1 MGWARWERLGYRGD
15 VAERRNRLSDRLR
28 PRLDRLGRSLG
39 RQLAPAARLA
49 RLDTG
54 VLRAW
59 MGRVGPVRDTLGAA
73 EGMGYTRLVV
83 AAAEQDADI
92 ARIIAYTLPDH
103 LARVEGVERARYL
116 SLLRVVLKD
125 RIEAL
130 PLVIRTLPDLMGRM
144 DDASLARY
152 LSQGIAL
159 HDRSSRKAESFF
171 KLESGEGVALAHA
184 LQRGVSLAS
193 VRRRLTLYAR
203 AHCGEDVQI
212 RAGGQRSFTDGRHI
226 YLPDAIERLGDELD
240 MLAYRVLT
248 ARNVGY
254 LEFGTLNLDL
264 DALDGSWPEAR
275 EGELELERML
285 RGFDNPV
292 LARDLFTILENARV
306 EARVRAEYPGVARD
320 MDRLGESWREERPS
334 LDGLTP
340 VEQAVEWLARVAPPL
355 ADARAAAAARSVV
368 GVLAGLTG
376 GSATVNQTAAA
387 LVTAYGPL
395 DALMRRVDDD
405 DLTRIG
411 EPDGEGSRDAPQTTH
426 DDHTPPAHRPETD
439 RGAPG
444 SEGEGPDLMD
454 YRGTPEDPMSGAL
467 DFSQLSQDDRST
479 EDRARE
485 LLEAMRRTDP
495 TTGVEEARRQARAE
509 GSSYEEMADFLDRMQ
524 SPAGPATER
533 RGEPEEVRERGADA
547 AAGPLSDGDP
557 VRSFL
562 YPEWDVDIEDHKPRW
577 VRLTEYTL
585 PAGDP
590 AFVERVRSEHGPL
603 IGRIRR
609 AFEAL
614 RPEAVRRAR
623 GEPDGDEIDLD
634 LAVAARLERRGGGS
648 PSERIYTRRLRQ
660 DRDVAVAFLLDMSS
674 STNEVANIDGKRIL
688 DVEKE
693 ALVLISEA
701 VDAIGDSSAIFGF
714 SGYGRDSVAFY
725 VAKDFTDRWDA
736 SIAERIGRISWKM
749 ENRDGAAIR
758 HATRKLVAQPARVKL
773 LLLLSDGKPLD
784 CGCDHYSDFYAQE
797 DTRAALTE
805 ARSAGIHPFCIT
817 VDPHGQDYLARMYGE
832 HGYTVINRVESLPD
846 RLPRIYRRLT
856 R

>member
-1 MGWARWERLGYRGD
+1 M
-15 VAERRNRLSDRLR
+15 
-28 PRLDRLGRSLG
+28 
-39 RQLAPAARLA
+39 
-49 RLDTG
+49 
-54 VLRAW
+54 LRAW
-59 MGRVGPVRDTLGAA
+59 IGRVGPVRDTLGAA

-83 AAAEQDADI
+83 AAAEKDPEI
-92 ARIIAYTLPDH
+92 ARTIAYTLPDH
-103 LARVEGVERARYL
+103 MARVESAERARYL
-116 SLLRVVLKD
+116 SLLRAVLKD
-125 RIEAL
+125 RIEAV
-130 PLVIRTLPDLMGRM
+130 PMVVRTLPDLLGRM
-144 DDASLARY
+144 DDDSLARY

-159 HDRSSRKAESFF
+159 HGRSSKKAESFF
-171 KLESGEGVALAHA
+171 KMESGEGVALASE
-184 LQRGVSLAS
+184 LQQGVELSS

-212 RAGGQRSFTDGRHI
+212 RPGGVRSFTDGRHI
-226 YLPDAIERLGDELD
+226 YLPESIERLGEELD
-240 MLAYRVLT
+240 LLTYRVLT

-254 LEFGTLNLDL
+254 LEFGTLDLDL
-264 DALDGSWPEAR
+264 DALPGAWPDPQD
-275 EGELELERML
+275 GELELERMM

-306 EARVRAEYPGVARD
+306 ESRVRTEYPGIARD
-320 MDRLGESWREERPS
+320 MDRLGASWRDERPT
-334 LDGLTP
+334 LEGLTP
-340 VEQAVEWLARVAPPL
+340 VEQAVEWLARAALGQDPPPL
-355 ADARAAAAARSVV
+355 EDERARAAAESVV
-368 GVLAGLTG
+368 SVLDGMTAEE
-376 GSATVNQTAAA
+376 ATVNQTAAA
-387 LVTAYGPL
+387 LVAAYGPL
-395 DALMRRVDDD
+395 DALMRRVNDD
-405 DLTRIG
+405 DLSRIDPETG
-411 EPDGEGSRDAPQTTH
+411 EPASSESPQTTH
-426 DDHTPPAHRPETD
+426 DDHSTPENQPETN
-439 RGAPG
+439 REAPG

-454 YRGTPEDPMSGAL
+454 YRGTPQDAMSGAMDL
-467 DFSQLSQDDRST
+467 DQLSADDRST

-485 LLEAMRRTDP
+485 LLEAMRQADP
-495 TTGVEEARRQARAE
+495 TAGVEEARRKARSE

-524 SPAGPATER
+524 GPAGPATER
-533 RGEPEEVRERGADA
+533 TAEEISERGPAT
-547 AAGPLSDGDP
+547 GNPLADGDP
-557 VRSFL
+557 TRSFL
-562 YPEWDVDIEDHKPRW
+562 YPEWDADIEDHKPRW

-590 AFVERVRSEHGPL
+590 SFVERVRQEHGPL

-609 AFEAL
+609 SFEAL
-614 RPEAVRRAR
+614 RPEAVRRKR

-634 LAVAARLERRGGGS
+634 LAIAARLERRSGGS
-648 PSERIYTRRLRQ
+648 PSDRIYTRRLRQ

-674 STNEVANIDGKRIL
+674 STNEVANVEGKRIL

-701 VDAIGDSSAIFGF
+701 VDAIGDAAAIFGF

-758 HATRKLVAQPARVKL
+758 HATRKLAEQPSRVKL

-805 ARSAGIHPFCIT
+805 ARSLGIYPFCIT

-832 HGYTVINRVESLPD
+832 HGYTVIDRVESLPD

>member
-1 MGWARWERLGYRGD
+1 
-15 VAERRNRLSDRLR
+15 VADRRNRLTDRLR
-28 PRLDRLGRSLG
+28 PRLDRLGRSIG

-59 MGRVGPVRDTLGAA
+59 ISRVGPVRDTLGAA
-73 EGMGYTRLVV
+73 EGMGYTRMVV
-83 AAAEQDADI
+83 AAAEKNPEI
-92 ARIIAYTLPDH
+92 ARTIAYTLPDH
-103 LARVEGVERARYL
+103 MARVESAERARYL
-116 SLLRVVLKD
+116 SLLRVVMKD

-130 PLVIRTLPDLMGRM
+130 PLVIKTLPDLLGRM

-171 KLESGEGVALAHA
+171 KLESGEGVALASA
-184 LQRGVSLAS
+184 LRKGVELSG

-212 RAGGQRSFTDGRHI
+212 RPGGQRSFTDGRHI
-226 YLPDAIERLGDELD
+226 YLPESIERLGEELD
-240 MLAYRVLT
+240 LLTYRVLT

-254 LEFGTLNLDL
+254 LEFGTLDLDL
-264 DALDGSWPEAR
+264 HILPGTWPAAQ

-292 LARDLFTILENARV
+292 LARDIFSILENARV
-306 EARVRAEYPGVARD
+306 ESRVRTEYPGIARD
-320 MDRLGESWREERPS
+320 MDRLGAAWREERPA
-334 LDGLTP
+334 LDGLSP
-340 VEQAVEWLARVAPPL
+340 VEQAVEWLARVALGQEPPPL
-355 ADARAAAAARSVV
+355 ADDKARAAAESVV
-368 GVLAGLTG
+368 GVLTG
-376 GSATVNQTAAA
+376 ITAEDATVNQSAAA
-387 LVTAYGPL
+387 LVEAYGPL

-405 DLTRIG
+405 DLNPAQPNEG
-411 EPDGEGSRDAPQTTH
+411 EPASGDSPQTTH
-426 DDHTPPAHRPETD
+426 DDHTPQEMRPETD
-439 RGAPG
+439 KGAPG

-454 YRGTPEDPMSGAL
+454 YRGTPQDPLSGAM
-467 DFSQLSQDDRST
+467 DFDQLSEGDRST

-485 LLEAMRRTDP
+485 LLEAMRQTDP
-495 TTGVEEARRQARAE
+495 TAGLEEARRQARAE
-509 GSSYEEMADFLDRMQ
+509 GSSYEEMAEFLDRMEGP
-524 SPAGPATER
+524 SGPATEHSTS
-533 RGEPEEVRERGADA
+533 EDISERGPATG
-547 AAGPLSDGDP
+547 GPLADGDP
-557 VRSFL
+557 TRSFL
-562 YPEWDVDIEDHKPRW
+562 YPEWDAEIEDHKPRW
-577 VRLTEYTL
+577 VRLTEYIL

-590 AFVERVRSEHGPL
+590 EFVERVRQEHGPL

-609 AFEAL
+609 SFEAL
-614 RPEAVRRAR
+614 RPEAVRRVR
-623 GEPDGDEIDLD
+623 GEADGDEIDLD
-634 LAVAARLERRGGGS
+634 LAIAARLERRCGGS
-648 PSERIYTRRLRQ
+648 PSDRIYTRRLRQ

-674 STNEVANIDGKRIL
+674 STNEIANIDGKRIL

-693 ALVLISEA
+693 ALVLINEA
-701 VDAIGDSSAIFGF
+701 VDAIGDASAIYGF

-736 SIAERIGRISWKM
+736 QIAERIGRISWKM

-758 HATRKLVAQPARVKL
+758 HATRKLAEQPARVKL

-784 CGCDHYSDFYAQE
+784 CGCDHYSDYYAQE

-805 ARSAGIHPFCIT
+805 ARSMGIHPFCIT

-832 HGYTVINRVESLPD
+832 HGYTVIDRVESLPD